1 MTKTVFC
8 SNIYS
13 KGFNTEREGLKMDK
27 RTLNSFKSLLQ
38 QKKDLILDEVTK
50 TMGKG
55 LKVAK
60 EDMPDVMDR
69 STIETDRNFLLRLRD
84 RERKLLKKINEALK
98 RIENGSFGICLMCGD
113 EINEEQ
119 EKKEKLFG

>member
-1 MTKTVFC
+1 
-8 SNIYS
+8 
-13 KGFNTEREGLKMDK
+13 MDK

-38 QKKDLILDEVTK
+38 EKKDLILDEVSK

-60 EDMPDVMDR
+60 EDMSDVMDR
-69 STIETDRNFLLRLRD
+69 STIETDRNFLLKLRD
-84 RERKLLKKINEALK
+84 RERKLLKKINDALQ

-113 EINEEQ
+113 EINAARLKARPMTTLCIACKEEQ